1 VKWSLVAGVLLASA
15 LARAEPT
22 TKECL
27 AASEAWI
34 GSREAHHLRDARAQ
48 LLVCA
53 APSCPHDVREEC
65 ARHVPEINEAV
76 PTVVFEAKTTMG
88 KDVADVT
95 VTVDG
100 TPFAT
105 KLDGT
110 ALEIE
115 PGEHK
120 VRAEGAGLPPVEQ
133 TIVIREG
140 DKDRHE
146 RITLHVPGEPLATE
160 HSARP
165 LVVVRARSHGTQRIA
180 GIVIGSLGLAG
191 IAAGSVVGVVA
202 MSDWNQVK
210 ADCPIANQCA
220 TPDAYKLHDA
230 TVTLGWVSTAAFIFG
245 GAALVAGVVILATTP
260 RDASVTVGL
269 RVGLGA
275 LVLDGRF

>member
-1 VKWSLVAGVLLASA
+1 MRWSLVVGVVLASA

-65 ARHVPEINEAV
+65 AKHVPEINEAV

-100 TPFAT
+100 TTFAT

-110 ALEIE
+110 AREIE

-120 VRAEGAGLPPVEQ
+120 VRAEGNGMPAVEL

-140 DKDRHE
+140 DKGRHE
-146 RITLHVPGEPLATE
+146 RITLRVPGEPLATG
-160 HSARP
+160 HDAP
-165 LVVVRARSHGTQRIA
+165 LVVVRLRSHTTQRVA
-180 GIVIGSLGLAG
+180 GIVIGSFGLAG
-191 IAAGSVVGVVA
+191 IAAGSAAGAVA
-202 MSDWNQVK
+202 TSDWNQVK
-210 ADCPIANQCA
+210 TDCPIATQCA

-230 TVTLGWVSTAAFIFG
+230 TVTLGWLSTAAFIFG
-245 GAALVAGVVILATTP
+245 GAALVAGVVIFATTP
-260 RDASVTVGL
+260 RESSATVGL
-269 RVGLGA
+269 RAGLGA
-275 LVLDGRF
+275 VVIDGRF